1 MKRQQN
7 SIAERRKQQWKVNLS
22 LDIFFGYIIMYY
34 DDVDDR
40 DVMWR
45 ESKTMREENSSWFS
59 LYWARGR
66 RRMENV
72 VYEKKSGGSQSARNI
87 QQTSLICARRAIRNN
102 TIECSIYTSIVKL
115 IFETPSVSAQF
126 SQQSRLPLKS
136 HTSSRASVS
145 LYQLSFLCDSSLF
158 TPNLILI
165 TEKWLVCRNK
175 KSFIMEFSPFL
186 AALR

>member
-1 MKRQQN
+1 MLM
-7 SIAERRKQQWKVNLS
+7 IAMWCEGRARLWERKIRHDFYCTERAGEDEWKMLCMRRKAAVRNQLEIYNKLHSYVR
-22 LDIFFGYIIMYY
+22 GGRYVII
-34 DDVDDR
+34 
-40 DVMWR
+40 
-45 ESKTMREENSSWFS
+45 
-59 LYWARGR
+59 
-66 RRMENV
+66 
-72 VYEKKSGGSQSARNI
+72 QSNA
-87 QQTSLICARRAIRNN
+87 L
-102 TIECSIYTSIVKL
+102 CSIYTSIVKL